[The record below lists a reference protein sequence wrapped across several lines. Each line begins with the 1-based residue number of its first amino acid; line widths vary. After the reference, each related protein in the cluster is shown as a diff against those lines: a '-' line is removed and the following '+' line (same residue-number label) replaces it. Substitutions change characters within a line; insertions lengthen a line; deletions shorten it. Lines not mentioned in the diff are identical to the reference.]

1 MVTLLSK
8 RKLIYG
14 HRMKLLP
21 VSAFAAYLRPVLFC
35 IALNPAFSNGEV
47 RLLTGDSNNA
57 VHQGSGDLKDL
68 SADGNLVLF
77 LTGPPVSGS
86 TPGIPTGGLY
96 LRNISANTLEF
107 VGDTTVANTGVAG
120 AEMSDDGRYLTWA
133 STNTRQIYWR
143 DRSAGLTRHVTVG
156 ANGVHGDPRMSADG
170 RYVAF
175 VSTSRNI
182 IADTT
187 KLPDTNRGAVYVYD
201 SVANSVVIATLAP
214 GGGRLKGVATFTDF
228 DISGDGRFVVYAMD
242 DPNAHPDKAE
252 MTASFLGIFRRNI
265 STGEVVMVNRNSSG
279 AAANGNFNAP
289 RLSADG
295 SRVIF
300 GASFVGFLDQK
311 TMIPSY
317 SNLGNDVYVKDVTTQ
332 AVWLATKTPNGV
344 GNTGF
349 VGTEHAI
356 SDNGAMVAFAS
367 SSDELI
373 PGSDSGGGS
382 TGLFD
387 VFRADLGA
395 SGAVT
400 LSQMTKSPTDS
411 GNVDYRNGP
420 FVPGTGNYVAF
431 GTDQVEEM
439 GFTDSSQFNG
449 YQTVAVGTFPAV
461 TISPL
466 ALSTWAM
473 NLPAG
478 MRAAGDN
485 PSGDGVKNALKYY
498 IGSDATRPDLSHLPS
513 QGTAT
518 GSDLGLTGDSGK
530 YLTLS
535 VRIRREVPVGYTWSV
550 VASETLTGLVSNP
563 VAAVEVGV
571 PVADGD
577 FDIRLFRFPSAISA
591 SGAGF
596 MRLNVSVP

>member
-1 MVTLLSK
+1 
-8 RKLIYG
+8 
-14 HRMKLLP
+14 
-21 VSAFAAYLRPVLFC
+21 
-35 IALNPAFSNGEV
+35 V

-86 TPGIPTGGLY
+86 TPGISMGGLY
-96 LRNISANTLEF
+96 LRNISANTLQF

-120 AEMSDDGRYLTWA
+120 AEMSDDGRFLTWA
-133 STNTRQIYWR
+133 STNTRHIYWR
-143 DRSAGLTRHVTVG
+143 DRSAGLTRHVTAG
-156 ANGVHGDPRMSADG
+156 AGGVHGDPRMSADG

-201 SVANSVVIATLAP
+201 SVANSVSIATLAP
-214 GGGRLKGVATFTDF
+214 GGGRLKGVASYTDF
-228 DISGDGRFVVYAMD
+228 DISGDGRFVIYSMD

-252 MTASFLGIFRRNI
+252 MSASFLGIFRRNI

-295 SRVIF
+295 SRVVF
-300 GASFVGFLDQK
+300 GASFVGLLDQK

-317 SNLGNDVYVKDVTTQ
+317 TNLGNDVYVKDITTR

-356 SDNGAMVAFAS
+356 SDSGAMVSFAS

-373 PGSDSGGGS
+373 PGSDSGGRGS
-382 TGLFD
+382 NLFD

-400 LSQMTKSPTDS
+400 LSQMTKSPTNS
-411 GNVDYRNGP
+411 GNVDYTNGP

-431 GTDQVEEM
+431 GTEQVEEM
-439 GFTDSSQFNG
+439 GFADSSQFNG
-449 YQTVAVGTFPAV
+449 YQAVAVGTFPAV
-461 TISPL
+461 TSGSL
-466 ALSTWAM
+466 TFSTWAGD
-473 NLPAG
+473 LPAG
-478 MRAAGDN
+478 HQGFLDN
-485 PSGDGVKNALKYY
+485 PSGDGVRNLVKYF
-498 IGSDATRPDLSHLPS
+498 IGSDPKVPDLRFQPAGGKAK
-513 QGTAT
+513 GT
-518 GSDLGLTGDSGK
+518 DLGLANDMAD
-530 YLTLS
+530 YLTLN
-535 VRIRREVPVGYTWSV
+535 VRIRRERPAGFTWAVEASV
-550 VASETLTGLVSNP
+550 TLSNLVASP
-563 VAAVEVGV
+563 AFAVQVGGA
-571 PVADGD
+571 VADGE
-577 FDIRLFRFPSAISA
+577 FDQFLFRFPTPV
-591 SGAGF
+591 SGGGKGF
-596 MRLNVSVP
+596 MRLKVSAP